1 MKNAFTLL
9 LLTFEMIRGLS
20 QSTLPPGMVYVPKT
34 KLNYDYWED
43 KPKARTHAAFYAS
56 QYVESNYQYQC
67 YLKCLAAWGLDS
79 QLVAAQPDPTV
90 WKLPGLTADEQAIL
104 ANEYCT
110 SKEFEHYPVVGL
122 NFTQIVS
129 YLEWKT
135 DMLNLALLTQRGL
148 MANAFTSDGIPAKFS
163 TDEYRDT
170 MSVPP
175 AKRLFA
181 SYWLPMLQTLMSTLP
196 IAAKRTNQKI
206 STDKQFMAW
215 LETQPAFDFLLYK
228 PTKSGKLSQLQ
239 QKLEEMGIRPV
250 ADADLKSLKKRK
262 DGVNLPLLTMEQRF
276 SEEVKKQG
284 YVLVT
289 SEKQKNKVAKWPDIN
304 GKKLPAILLDPMKV
318 NTATWSIYKGK
329 LISLSIATAQERP
342 LYGFR
347 AVMTKPE

>member
-1 MKNAFTLL
+1 
-9 LLTFEMIRGLS
+9 
-20 QSTLPPGMVYVPKT
+20 
-34 KLNYDYWED
+34 
-43 KPKARTHAAFYAS
+43 
-56 QYVESNYQYQC
+56 
-67 YLKCLAAWGLDS
+67 
-79 QLVAAQPDPTV
+79 
-90 WKLPGLTADEQAIL
+90 
-104 ANEYCT
+104 
-110 SKEFEHYPVVGL
+110 
-122 NFTQIVS
+122 
-129 YLEWKT
+129 LEWKT

-175 AKRLFA
+175 AKRLFT

-206 STDKQFMAW
+206 STDKQFIAW

-304 GKKLPAILLDPMKV
+304 GKKLPVILLDPMKV

-347 AVMTKPE
+347 AVMTKPD